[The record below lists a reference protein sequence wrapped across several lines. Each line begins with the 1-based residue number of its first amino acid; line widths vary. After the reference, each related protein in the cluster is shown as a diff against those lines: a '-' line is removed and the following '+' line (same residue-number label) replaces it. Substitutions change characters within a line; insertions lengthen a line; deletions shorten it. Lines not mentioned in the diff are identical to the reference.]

1 VKKLLAAW
9 LCLAIAA
16 CAASHKAAMAPT
28 SAQPPTSAEHPQT
41 TVETPHDE
49 IERLSNDIAAQQS
62 SALPA
67 PQTPMSAGSSE
78 TCKSVCDIEGTICK
92 NAKRICDLAEQL
104 QPDDWATGKCND
116 ATKACTD
123 ATQRCTDCG

>member
-9 LCLAIAA
+9 LCLVIAA
-16 CAASHKAAMAPT
+16 CAGARKTASAPT
-28 SAQPPTSAEHPQT
+28 SAAPSQHTQT
-41 TVETPHDE
+41 MVESPHDE
-49 IERLSNDIAAQQS
+49 IERLSTEIAAQQS

-78 TCKSVCDIEGTICK
+78 TCKSVCDIETTICK
-92 NAKRICDLAEQL
+92 NSKRICELADEL